1 MEILHWEQLT
11 SKNKK
16 TLSGTRPILIL
27 GPRDISQAR
36 IQQLQKKISARRT
49 TTNKLTVVWGC
60 LTDKFIPG
68 LKGSPQFSSLSLKKL
83 TKALNQLSP
92 EQQPSAILVYP
103 QRYINY
109 IIKEIQWSAI
119 IGVNGSWHHAF
130 HYRPEY
136 CEISKKK
143 LTYKLVSSFVNE
155 VEAKKYEAEIK
166 KKIKLEEF
174 IAQIG
179 QKFSDQEL
187 MKLAERAAQ
196 HSFDWTFQTGAVLA
210 RDRVLLAVAHNR
222 VVPYETFSFHHG
234 ASKEKQLAPPQ
245 DLNYFDTNHAE
256 VELILQALE
265 KKIDLAETS
274 LYINLLP
281 CPICARM
288 LARSPIG
295 TIVYQH
301 DHSQGY
307 GFKLLKQAG
316 KKVKRF

>member
-1 MEILHWEQLT
+1 MKILHWEQLT

-36 IQQLQKKISARRT
+36 IQQLQTKIRT
-49 TTNKLTVVWGC
+49 KLKTAIVWGC
-60 LTDKFIPG
+60 LSDKFIPG
-68 LKGSPQFSSLSLKKL
+68 LENSPQFKSLSLKKL
-83 TKALNQLSP
+83 TKALSKLNP
-92 EQQPSAILVYP
+92 EQQPSTILVYP
-103 QRYINY
+103 QRYIKY
-109 IIKEIQWSAI
+109 IIKEIQWSAV

-143 LTYKLVSSFVNE
+143 LTYRLVSSFVNE
-155 VEAKKYEAEIK
+155 TEAKKYEAKIK
-166 KKIKLEEF
+166 KKMKFKEF
-174 IAQIG
+174 ETKIG
-179 QKFSDQEL
+179 QKFSDKKL
-187 MKLAERAAQ
+187 MKLAECAAQ

-210 RDRVLLAVAHNR
+210 RDGVLLAAAHNR

-234 ASKEKQLAPPQ
+234 ASKEKQLAPLQ

-265 KKIDLAETS
+265 KKIDLAGTS

-288 LARSPIG
+288 LVRSPIG

-301 DHSQGY
+301 DHSDGY

-316 KKVKRF
+316 EKVKRLNN

>member
-1 MEILHWEQLT
+1 MKILHWEQLT
-11 SKNKK
+11 SKDKK
-16 TLSGTRPILIL
+16 TLGGTRPILIL

-36 IQQLQKKISARRT
+36 IQQLQTKIRT
-49 TTNKLTVVWGC
+49 KLETAVVWGC
-60 LTDKFIPG
+60 LADKFIPG
-68 LKGSPQFSSLSLKKL
+68 LENSPQFKSLSLKKL
-83 TKALNQLSP
+83 TKALSKLSP

-103 QRYINY
+103 QRYIKY
-109 IIKEIQWSAI
+109 IIKEIQWSAV

-155 VEAKKYEAEIK
+155 VEAKKYEVKIK
-166 KKIKLEEF
+166 KKMKLEEF
-174 IAQIG
+174 AAQIG

-210 RDRVLLAVAHNR
+210 RDGVLLAVAHNR

-256 VELILQALE
+256 VELVLKANLQQ
-265 KKIDLAETS
+265 INLANTT
-274 LYINLLP
+274 LYINLMP

-288 LARSPIG
+288 LARSPIKKV
-295 TIVYQH
+295 VYQL
-301 DHSQGY
+301 DHSDGY
-307 GFKLLKQAG
+307 AFKLLKAAG
-316 KKVKRF
+316 KEVERK